1 MKKKKIKNDGKEEVT
16 NVSIKD
22 GKGKIKKEKIKKPKE
37 KRNIWKSLLNGILVF
52 LILMV
57 SLFLVFMLYIVI
69 TAPDFKKDELYQT
82 EPTILYDK
90 YGDELARV
98 GSEDSTVISY
108 DEFPTVLIDAL
119 IATEDSRFFQH
130 NGLDLYRFTK
140 TIASTL
146 MGSKDAGGASTLSMQ
161 VIKNTYTQKGNLE
174 KSKSESIV
182 RKFKDIYM
190 AVFKLEANYTK
201 EEIIEFYLNSQWL
214 ANSASINTA
223 GTYGVERASQVYF
236 GKSVK
241 DINLA
246 EASLMVGMFQNPRLY
261 NPYRNPEG
269 CRNRQRTVLKLL
281 VRHGYITEDEM
292 NSVLK
297 IPIESMLVT
306 KTTTNASTDVE
317 SNQAFI
323 DYVINEVNEDLG
335 LNARNA
341 SLKIYTT
348 FDPKIQKT
356 LEKIEEGGVYKYP
369 DEAMQEGIAVTSV
382 TDGSIVALS
391 GGRGYQAM
399 GTNRSTDISRQP
411 GSTAKPI
418 MDYAMYIE
426 HISQSTYA
434 MFLDEPYTYSNGQKI
449 TNYDNGYKGLITM
462 RYAIQD
468 SRNIPALQA
477 FQAVY
482 KKDPKYIIDFAHSV
496 GIDYGDDL
504 FESAAIGGFTKGVS
518 PLEMAAAY
526 ATFGRGGYYIE
537 PYSYTKVINNMT
549 GEEINHSY
557 TKTQVLE
564 ASTAFMINNLLV
576 SAYTGSKPSGTQVAG
591 KTGTT
596 NLDKDTKNRFGL
608 PTGAVMDS
616 WFITYSPSYSIALWV
631 GYDKIE
637 ADSAE
642 KKHYMTGTIRTVSRR
657 TLMNELSSKIHKK
670 GESFK
675 TPKTVSSVK
684 IEKESFPPKLCSTH
698 TPSSLCIA
706 EYFVKGTEPTE
717 SSKRFATLDAPSG
730 GSASVSGNTITL
742 TWNGIATPD
751 AINSKELEEHFN
763 KYYGKNASQYYK
775 KRLSYNESVLGSL
788 GYEISLK
795 TSSGESK
802 LGSTTSTSYI
812 YTAPSGGEYK
822 FVIRSAYSKYSA
834 NRSDG
839 LIITATVNSTPIVPT
854 PESTEP
860 TNDSTNSA
868 TENNTTAPVNDD
880 GLSD

>member
-1 MKKKKIKNDGKEEVT
+1 MKKIKKEKEVKEKT
-16 NVSIKD
+16 IKD
-22 GKGKIKKEKIKKPKE
+22 SKIKKEKIKEPKE
-37 KRNIWKSLLNGILVF
+37 KRNIWKSILNGILVF
-52 LILMV
+52 LIGMV

-69 TAPDFKKDELYQT
+69 TAPDFKKEELFQT

-90 YGDELARV
+90 NGDELARV

-108 DEFPTVLIDAL
+108 EEFPTVLINAL

-146 MGSKDAGGASTLSMQ
+146 LGSKDAGGASTLSMQ

-223 GTYGVERASQVYF
+223 GTYGVERASQIYF

-241 DINLA
+241 DVNLA

-269 CRNRQRTVLKLL
+269 CRNRQRTVLKLM
-281 VRHGYITEDEM
+281 VRHSYITEDEM
-292 NSVLK
+292 EAVLN

-306 KTTTNASTDVE
+306 KTTTNAATEVE
-317 SNQAFI
+317 SKQAFI
-323 DYVINEVNEDLG
+323 DYVINEVNADLG

-356 LEKIEEGGVYKYP
+356 LEKVEEGGVYKYP
-369 DEAMQEGIAVTSV
+369 NEAMQEGIAVTSI

-391 GGRGYQAM
+391 GGRNYQAM
-399 GTNRSTDISRQP
+399 GTNHSTDMERQP

-426 HISQSTYA
+426 HISHSTYA
-434 MFLDEPYTYSNGQKI
+434 MFLDEKYTYSNGTNI
-449 TNYDNGYKGLITM
+449 SNYDNGYKGLVTM
-462 RYAIQD
+462 RYALQD
-468 SRNIPALQA
+468 SRNIPALKA

-482 KKDPKYIIDFAHSV
+482 KKDPKIIVDFAHSV

-518 PLEMAAAY
+518 PLQMSAAY

-537 PYSYTKVINNMT
+537 PYAYTKVINNMT

-557 TKTQVLE
+557 TKKQVME
-564 ASTAFMINNLLV
+564 SSTAFMINNLLI
-576 SAYTGSKPSGTQVAG
+576 SSYSGSKPAGTHVAG

-596 NLDKDTKNRFGL
+596 NLDGTTKKRYGL
-608 PTGAVMDS
+608 PPSAVMDS
-616 WFITYSPSYSIALWV
+616 WFVTYSPSYSIALWI

-637 ADSAE
+637 KESAQN
-642 KKHYMTGTIRTVSRR
+642 KWYLTTNSAFTNRR
-657 TLMNELSSKIHKK
+657 IVMNELSTKIHKK
-670 GESFK
+670 GETFK

-684 IEKESFPPKLCSTH
+684 VEKESFPAKLCSNY
-698 TPSSLCIA
+698 TPSDLCIS
-706 EYFVKGTEPTE
+706 EYFVRGTEPTE
-717 SSKRFATLDAPSG
+717 TSKRFAQLDAPTG
-730 GSASVSGNTITL
+730 GSASVNGSTITL
-742 TWNGIATPD
+742 VWNGITTPE
-751 AINSKELEEHFN
+751 AIDPNYLQEYFN
-763 KYYGKNASQYYK
+763 KNYGKSASSYYK
-775 KRLSYNESVLGSL
+775 KRISYNENNLGSF

-795 TSSGESK
+795 TDSGETK
-802 LGSTTSTSYI
+802 LGNTTSTSYI
-812 YTAPSGGEYK
+812 YTAPSNGEYK
-822 FVIRSAYSKYSA
+822 FIIRSSYTKFSS

-839 LIITATVNSTPIVPT
+839 LIITATVNNIPIVPT
-854 PESTEP
+854 PENSEQTNTE
-860 TNDSTNSA
+860 TQNDN
-868 TENNTTAPVNDD
+868 NNTNDD
-880 GLSD
+880 GLND